1 MVFDWILSPMNSSY
15 EHISRNLIIYMI
27 TRFIPRLVALLTT
40 PIIHGE
46 IFGLVLPLIIATIS
60 LTLYFGRY
68 RNEEIGWNTAF
79 SNNVFM
85 LFIVGNLIVKIW
97 SNDPLSNKA
106 IFVYCLA
113 AYTIT
118 QLILNYLH
126 KIPKEISFKLN
137 STINT
142 NLISYLAIVIVY
154 SEIEFDSA
162 TLLASASIFA
172 TFYLVKRFIW
182 LFIPMSRGS
191 KIFTTIQKKKE
202 ERERMI
208 EMRRL
213 RRNES
218 LNLNEF
224 KKIKLGITIYLIL
237 YFVLFLINK
246 VVIDISEWY
255 IIILSIFFILFFFY
269 YIRSNNL
276 KMNNLLLK
284 GEPIKRDIGILI
296 GVIIFLYYIITSN
309 FFIYLFGDG
318 EYNGNKVITAISIVI
333 GTIGSELFFRGII
346 QRGLKIR
353 FNKRLSV
360 GVQALLW
367 SLLKADLFNITLS
380 TIGTAI
386 MGVIIIY
393 PIGLLLGYI
402 KEEMWFDSSLSASMT
417 NSMLALI
424 SLLI

>member
-15 EHISRNLIIYMI
+15 EHISRNLIVYMI
-27 TRFIPRLVALLTT
+27 AKFIPQLTALLTT
-40 PIIHGE
+40 PIVHGE

-85 LFIVGNLIVKIW
+85 LFIVGNLIVRIW
-97 SNDPLSNKA
+97 NTDPISNKA
-106 IFVYCLA
+106 IFVYLLA
-113 AYTIT
+113 AYTT
-118 QLILNYLH
+118 SQLVLNYLH

-142 NLISYLAIVIVY
+142 NLICYLAIVIVY
-154 SEIEFDSA
+154 SDMEFNSA
-162 TLLASASIFA
+162 TILASTSIFVA
-172 TFYLVKRFIW
+172 FYLVKKFIW
-182 LFIPMSRGS
+182 LFIPMSKGS
-191 KIFTTIQKKKE
+191 KIFTAIQKKRE
-202 ERERMI
+202 ERERIM
-208 EMRRL
+208 ELRRL
-213 RRNES
+213 KRNES

-224 KKIKLGITIYLIL
+224 NKIKMGITIYLLL
-237 YFVLFLINK
+237 YIALFIINK
-246 VVIDISEWY
+246 LIIDISEWY
-255 IIILSIFFILFFFY
+255 ITILSIFFIAFFFY

-276 KMNNLLLK
+276 RMKNLLLK
-284 GEPIKRDIGILI
+284 GEPIKRDVGIVIGI
-296 GVIIFLYYIITSN
+296 IIFIYYIITSN

-318 EYNGNKVITAISIVI
+318 NYNGSKIAAATSIIT
-333 GTIGSELFFRGII
+333 GTIGGELFFRGII

-367 SLLKADLFNITLS
+367 SILKADLFNITPS
-380 TIGTAI
+380 TALNAI
-386 MGVIIIY
+386 IGVIIIY

-402 KEEMWFDSSLSASMT
+402 KEELWFDSSLSASMT
-417 NSMLALI
+417 NSLLALI